1 MYKNIGAQVPLI
13 VNLSKMIG
21 AKIMK
26 YTSPIYANEKLETT
40 DVMSNS
46 PYSIGYV
53 DKVVK
58 DPVTGE
64 EKVEKATQITVNIN
78 NLF

>member
-1 MYKNIGAQVPLI
+1 
-13 VNLSKMIG
+13 
-21 AKIMK
+21 MK